1 MLESVFSRIYTKF
14 KLEFYQNVF
23 TRLEDREASLTTVE
37 AFCMETID
45 ALVSPTINEF
55 ATFMKISPSNAAYKV
70 NSLIRKGFVEKR
82 QSQRDKREYHLLA
95 TQKYH
100 EYYDGNDQYLHVI
113 SERMGKR
120 FKSRELRK
128 FTEMLQIISDE
139 LMPEIQMCI
148 RDRCNRF
155 ENVIKN
161 LELDCLVCI
170 GKIVISG
177 EDDHQ
182 CARCMICKIFRQSD
196 AVHKRHVDISNY
208 GVGQKSLFNPINCLL
223 AVCTRNGWMKT

>member
-139 LMPEIQMCI
+139 LMPEIQLP
-148 RDRCNRF
+148 D
-155 ENVIKN
+155 EV
-161 LELDCLVCI
+161 EE
-170 GKIVISG
+170 IS
-177 EDDHQ
+177 
-182 CARCMICKIFRQSD
+182 R
-196 AVHKRHVDISNY
+196 KRHKKSEPTPITSISKRSMRVKRLTVPRREDEN
-208 GVGQKSLFNPINCLL
+208 
-223 AVCTRNGWMKT
+223 